1 MKHIVSKL
9 LFIIFLLLT
18 INHQLSTNAQAA
30 LIDNMDTLASWTSQT
45 GDGSTVTVSTTTGK
59 INKALKLDY
68 NYGASAW
75 VQVYENLQYIDLS
88 ANPAV
93 RFKYRGDGSPEEL
106 VIKFKDADGDTFQYS
121 LGNVSNASAWTT
133 ATIKLA
139 DFTCE
144 TAHSTGD
151 KVMDWAKVQSL
162 EFVINDTGDTGGSG
176 TVEIDQVERLDN
188 VPAVFFTFQDMES
201 SNGTP
206 IATKTTFHSIQDFE
220 SGNGTTGNFFWSIWN
235 STNTFNSAAS
245 TVYAGY
251 RSLSMEAGAFGG
263 TVAINPISGPVD
275 MSSGNTFYVW
285 VYDTQGSNT
294 LELRLTDTNGG
305 TEAVYSSGPST
316 QNQWTR
322 LSWNLSDFDVLDK
335 SIIDHIE
342 LYEFNAGTYY
352 FDGLGFDT
360 QNDVEAL
367 SDYTWSVFNSTPAFT
382 STAANV
388 HDGSRA
394 VSMIAASGGGTIGLY
409 PSASSRDISAVA
421 LFSVWVY
428 DTQGSNTLELRLVDS
443 SGNSKAAYSSNA
455 AVKDQWTQLIWPLT
469 YYSGSVNLAAIK
481 SVQLYEYNAGTYYF
495 DDIGSYTSSYTAAG
509 TIDDMDTTSANSGW
523 SGFGDSS
530 VAVALR
536 TVPGNSGN
544 ALQLDYNLNNG
555 AWVVMSRSFYL
566 NLLDGNQVKFW
577 LKQTGGPDYVEV
589 KLQDSDGTV
598 FYKKRSYDVTG
609 NWQEITIPYKDFTK
623 FQDGEDM
630 NLNLGA
636 IQYVYFTVSKKDG
649 TKGTVWIDDLS
660 FEQAVAYSNNLG
672 AGQIMAS
679 VAVNNNPFSPNG
691 DGNKDT
697 TAISFNLNDAA
708 TVRLRIY
715 DLSGNVLY
723 EQEQDFPAGAN
734 QYVWDGKDT
743 DGKMQRSGLYIYQ
756 LHARNGDGREQNFKH
771 IIGLTK

>member
-1 MKHIVSKL
+1 MKDIVSKL
-9 LFIIFLLLT
+9 LFLLLLLLA
-18 INHQLSTNAQAA
+18 INHQLSTNSQAA
-30 LIDNMDTLASWTSQT
+30 LIDNMDTLANWTSQA

-59 INKALKLDY
+59 INKALQLDY
-68 NYGASAW
+68 NFGASAW
-75 VQVYENLQYIDLS
+75 VQVYETMQYIDLS
-88 ANPAV
+88 ANQAV
-93 RFKYRGDGSPEEL
+93 RFKYRGSGSPEEL

-121 LGNVSNASAWTT
+121 LGNVSNTSAWAT

-139 DFTCE
+139 DCTCE

-151 KVMDWAKVQSL
+151 KVMDWTKVQSL
-162 EFVINDTGDTGGSG
+162 EFVINDTGATGGSG
-176 TVEIDQVERLDN
+176 TVEIDQVERVN
-188 VPAVFFTFQDMES
+188 IVPAVFSTFQDMES
-201 SNGTP
+201 GNGTA
-206 IATKTTFHSIQDFE
+206 ISTKAIFHPFQDFE
-220 SGNGTTGNFFWSIWN
+220 AGNGTSGNYFWSIWN
-235 STNTFNSAAS
+235 STDTFNSTAA
-245 TVYAGY
+245 TVYAGS
-251 RSLSMEAGAFGG
+251 RSLSMEAGAGGG
-263 TVAINPISGPVD
+263 TVAINPISGPVNLT
-275 MSSGNTFYVW
+275 GVTTFYAW

-294 LELRLTDTNGG
+294 LQLRLTDTNGG
-305 TEAVYSSGPST
+305 TNAVYSSAAST
-316 QNQWTR
+316 QNQWTL
-322 LSWNLSDFDVLDK
+322 LSWTISDFTGVDT
-335 SIIDHIE
+335 SIIDRIE
-342 LYEFNAGTYY
+342 FYEFNPGTYY
-352 FDGLGFDT
+352 FDNPGYYL
-360 QNDVEAL
+360 QEQVEGL
-367 SDYTWSVFNSTPAFT
+367 SDYSWGVFNSTPSFA

-388 HDGSRA
+388 HSGSRS
-394 VSMIAASGGGTIGLY
+394 VSMLAASGGGTIGLY
-409 PSASSRDISAVA
+409 PSASGKNMSADA
-421 LFSVWVY
+421 FFTAWVF
-428 DTQGSNTLELRLVDS
+428 DTQGNNTLELRLVDS
-443 SGNSKAAYSSNA
+443 SGNSKAEYSSNA
-455 AVKDQWTQLIWPLT
+455 AVKNQWTQLVWPLAD
-469 YYSGSVNLAAIK
+469 YSGSVDLTNVK
-481 SVQLYEYNAGTYYF
+481 SVQFYEFNTGTYYF
-495 DDIGSYTSSYTAAG
+495 DDIGSYTSGYTPAG
-509 TIDDMDTTSANSGW
+509 AIDTMDTASVNSGW
-523 SGFGDSS
+523 SDLGDNS
-530 VAVALR
+530 VDVALH
-536 TVPGNSGN
+536 TVPGSSGN

-566 NLLDGNQVKFW
+566 NIQDGNQVKFW

-623 FQDGEDM
+623 FQDGEDL

-649 TKGTVWIDDLS
+649 TKGTVWIDDFN

-672 AGQIMAS
+672 SDQVMTS

-697 TAISFNLNDAA
+697 TAISFNLNEAA

-715 DLSGNVLY
+715 GLAGDVIY